1 MLIYYAYSRKNELKK
16 IYKIIGY
23 VNIIN
28 IDFNF
33 LSFLV
38 LFNLRRH
45 KLIKLMLSNNINITK

>member
-45 KLIKLMLSNNINITK
+45 KLIKLH

>member
-23 VNIIN
+23 VNIN

-33 LSFLV
+33 LLFLV
-38 LFNLRRH
+38 LFNLRRY
-45 KLIKLMLSNNINITK
+45 KLKI

>member
-1 MLIYYAYSRKNELKK
+1 MLIYYAYNRKNELKK

-38 LFNLRRH
+38 LFNL
-45 KLIKLMLSNNINITK
+45 